1 MYSPRERFSRSSDRH
16 DEDEDIYE
24 SQSSTTTTYRSIL
37 GPRTTNLQ
45 RSRPTGLNSSSF
57 TTRVNYT
64 PHSSTGTT
72 SHFGPGLASLVHNPA
87 VPLRGGSNG
96 VTTAIVSINTTRQ
109 REKHELENL
118 NDKFAQYVEKVRYLE
133 AQNRKLVMELDALN
147 TRLRQ

>member
-1 MYSPRERFSRSSDRH
+1 MYSSHDRSSRDSQRH

-24 SQSSTTTTYRSIL
+24 AQSSTTTTYRSIL
-37 GPRTTNLQ
+37 SPRITNVQ
-45 RSRPTGLNSSSF
+45 RSRPTGLNTPNIS
-57 TTRVNYT
+57 TRVHYT
-64 PHSSTGTT
+64 HSSTGPT
-72 SHFGPGLASLVHNPA
+72 SNFGPGLASLVHNSA

-96 VTTAIVSINTTRQ
+96 VTTAIVSINNTRQ

-133 AQNRKLVMELDALN
+133 AHNRKLLMEVDALN